1 MTEHAAF
8 CSSGFVKG
16 IATSKE
22 QGSYLS
28 SRFTALHRHP
38 TRTCSPSVRLHL
50 QPYANANSKD
60 KDSGAADM
68 DIIERIYTA
77 IFGAKQ
83 AEPFGLKRF
92 DRDRFPELYP
102 ATLDEFA
109 DPVSTDT
116 AEMILFRPLL
126 ARTQLQT
133 RELQLLFDANRD
145 GWSAESFHHA
155 LNRKGASVVF
165 ARTAGATF
173 GGYNPKGFVGY
184 GESRGSKA
192 AFLFTWPDDD
202 TTKPA
207 MKMRK
212 VGGAALAVVDEPETG
227 PKFGA
232 DSFVAPLRPPRAQWA
247 ETEKDRIAYSKL
259 GSYYERRP
267 DGGRTLFADGENP
280 KGEVLKELKVFAGVY
295 ADGEEIPFD
304 DALPFSLE

>member
-1 MTEHAAF
+1 MSHLAAF
-8 CSSGFVKG
+8 CQLPASLRVLPSHSTYCH
-16 IATSKE
+16 A
-22 QGSYLS
+22 
-28 SRFTALHRHP
+28 HP
-38 TRTCSPSVRLHL
+38 TFLKSPQQHSPKTLSHRRRLH
-50 QPYANANSKD
+50 PIANARD
-60 KDSGAADM
+60 KESNKGEM
-68 DIIERIYTA
+68 DIVERVYTA

-109 DPVSTDT
+109 DPVPADT
-116 AEMILFRPLL
+116 PEMALFRPLL

-133 RELQLLFDANRD
+133 REIQLLYDANRD
-145 GWSAESFHHA
+145 GWSADTFHEA
-155 LNRKGASVVF
+155 LNRKGASVVM
-165 ARTAGATF
+165 ASTAGAVF

-192 AFLFTWPDDD
+192 AFLFTWPDGD
-202 TTKPA
+202 TSKPA
-207 MKMRK
+207 VKLRK

-232 DSFVAPLRPPRAQWA
+232 DSLVVPLRPPRANWGESQ
-247 ETEKDRIAYSKL
+247 KDRIAYSKL

-267 DGGRTLFADGENP
+267 DGGNTLFANGENP
-280 KGEVLKELKVFAGVY
+280 KGEVLQELKVFAGVY